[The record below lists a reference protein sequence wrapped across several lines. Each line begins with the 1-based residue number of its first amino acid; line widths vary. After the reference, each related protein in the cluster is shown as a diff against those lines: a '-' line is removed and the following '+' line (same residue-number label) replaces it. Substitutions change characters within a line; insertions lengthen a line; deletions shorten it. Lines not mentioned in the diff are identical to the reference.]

1 MITQLRG
8 YSKGLSFKGLCKN
21 GKLNPLV
28 LINNNIQRQLEQ
40 KQAAKTALDQL
51 LTQNT
56 LVFRWFDNER
66 EIHVFNWLKQSQRRG
81 QKIRGSTKKLHV
93 IYQSYYANYPQAN
106 TCLRYF
112 EDALRRLSKQ
122 GIITRYKEQASDGY
136 QQYTY
141 HIDFPSILNAV
152 PDFNQQWNKI
162 LRETGDFL
170 QEKKVCQII
179 IDRYVIDIDDKRKTQ
194 HKFINFNSRRENF
207 VRKERT
213 AILPEWQAG
222 YETRN
227 IIKYTYPQIGDF
239 YIQAAESIF
248 RKHNIEQ
255 NKDSDDWDNKFKHY
269 VFMSIRKGWR
279 TISWAAWKLQK
290 ECNQKDQSV
299 IDTQPRVVM
308 TEQFEILKNAIAA
321 TTDRRRSMANILL
334 SGTTLVDNK
343 LKVSLKANTAR
354 EWAQYLP
361 TIKEYVEDISY
372 RSFAGVQE
380 IVFIEV

>member
-8 YSKGLSFKGLCKN
+8 YLKGLSFNGLRKN

-51 LTQNT
+51 LTANT
-56 LVFRWFDNER
+56 LVYRWFDNER
-66 EIHVFNWLKQSQRRG
+66 EINVFNWLKQSQRRG
-81 QKIRGSTKKLHV
+81 QKIRGSTKKLHA
-93 IYQSYYANYPQAN
+93 IYMAYYAKHPKLH

-112 EDALRRLSKQ
+112 ESALRSMSKS
-122 GIITRYKEQASDGY
+122 GIITRYKEQSSDGY

-179 IDRYVIDIDDKRKTQ
+179 IDRYVIDIDDKKKTQ
-194 HKFINFNSRRENF
+194 HKFINFHSS

-213 AILPEWQAG
+213 TILPEWKAG
-222 YETRN
+222 YEIRN

-239 YIQAAESIF
+239 YIEAAESIF
-248 RKHNIEQ
+248 KKHNIEQ

-279 TISWAAWKLQK
+279 TISWKAWKLQK
-290 ECNQKDQSV
+290 EYNQKNQSV
-299 IDTQPRVVM
+299 KDTQPGVVM
-308 TEQFEILKNAIAA
+308 HKKIKPIAEA
-321 TTDRRRSMANILL
+321 VKEVIIVEENTKLFMEGVITLEEYMRL
-334 SGTTLVDNK
+334 S
-343 LKVSLKANTAR
+343 A
-354 EWAQYLP
+354 
-361 TIKEYVEDISY
+361 
-372 RSFAGVQE
+372 
-380 IVFIEV
+380 